1 MPLLDQEAISRVVST
16 VSVCGYLC
24 RRDSQAEITRE
35 KLMPFARFVVRF
47 AIILVCLLHYV
58 CPDCTNLENGFKPF
72 GSDVGILCK

>member
-1 MPLLDQEAISRVVST
+1 
-16 VSVCGYLC
+16 
-24 RRDSQAEITRE
+24 
-35 KLMPFARFVVRF
+35 MPFARFVVRF